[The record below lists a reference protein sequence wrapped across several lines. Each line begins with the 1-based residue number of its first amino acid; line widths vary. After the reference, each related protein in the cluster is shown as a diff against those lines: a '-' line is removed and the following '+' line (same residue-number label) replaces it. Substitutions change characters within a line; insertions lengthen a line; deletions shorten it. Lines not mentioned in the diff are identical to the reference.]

1 VVGIDA
7 RYAIEQVS
15 EIGGT
20 VQESMRWITN
30 QTQDLVFTE
39 VEGYAVID
47 NKAAKILDLAS

>member
-1 VVGIDA
+1 
-7 RYAIEQVS
+7 
-15 EIGGT
+15 
-20 VQESMRWITN
+20 MRWITN